1 MNDDYSIRIQT
12 NVTCATIEGHSVLR
26 ESAAWGGVGDYSL
39 TRGEGKGVSRGWA
52 GGVASVVC
60 PPVWW
65 RCVQSHVQYPVL
77 APGSSEVAVGFF
89 FVSLYLFVHNLP
101 QLCMP
106 MQAVIF
112 DPLQFLCILFLK
124 DMFVQ
129 VHTLPQKVPGPRLS
143 QWHNL
148 PQRI

>member
-1 MNDDYSIRIQT
+1 MEHWAPMHWGFRPSICIL
-12 NVTCATIEGHSVLR
+12 CSPSV
-26 ESAAWGGVGDYSL
+26 VGYNS
-39 TRGEGKGVSRGWA
+39 VSPHCMFTLVAFLISFARGWA

-60 PPVWW
+60 PPPWW
-65 RCVQSHVQYPVL
+65 WCVQSHVQYPVL
-77 APGSSEVAVGFF
+77 APGSSEVAVGVF
-89 FVSLYLFVHNLP
+89 FVSFYLFAHNLP